1 MGTDLGVDA
10 WDELVPKIL
19 KVAQEEEGNTNTQ
32 GVLASVEE
40 CQTVSE
46 GIQAFILNLHVC
58 SHNFISDYMHVQ
70 ITCYNYE
77 LYNCLYTEYNCIL
90 AMCLLYYLAPD
101 VRTKPDATRVV
112 SLLDVSVNV
121 HIFSS
126 IYAFYI

>member
-19 KVAQEEEGNTNTQ
+19 KVAQEEEGNTNIQ

-46 GIQAFILNLHVC
+46 GIQAFILNMHVC

-77 LYNCLYTEYNCIL
+77 LYNCLYTQNTTAFWPCVCCTTWLRMSEQ
-90 AMCLLYYLAPD
+90 
-101 VRTKPDATRVV
+101 
-112 SLLDVSVNV
+112 SLMPQELSP
-121 HIFSS
+121 FLM
-126 IYAFYI
+126 